1 MRTKKIKEESKEVN
15 GEEFK
20 KALDFIVK
28 EKGIDEDV
36 VVEAMES
43 ALSAAFRKNEK
54 AEYNSRVLVDR
65 NTGDIKVFK
74 VTTIVDDYN
83 EDDDEI
89 DPETGEVKV
98 KHDYL
103 NEMTISDAREINK
116 DYQVGDEI
124 LEEVTPHD
132 FGRVAIS
139 VAKQVVSVAKQV
151 VLQKIREA
159 ERDKIMSEF
168 EDKEDELMVG
178 FLAMEDAKNYYVDL
192 GKARGILSKNE
203 LIPGEKLTMGD
214 SIKVY
219 ITKIE
224 STPKGPLILVSRKNY
239 GFVKRLFEHEI
250 PEFADGTLELRGVA
264 REAGVRSKVAVSS
277 TNPNVDPIGSCIG
290 EKGRRIANIINEL
303 GGEKVDLIAYSLD
316 PEEFI
321 ANALSPAK
329 NLNVSITDEKKK
341 EALVIADDENLS
353 LAIGKKGINIKLASK
368 LTKYTINIKTLEDIN
383 KQINA

>member
-1 MRTKKIKEESKEVN
+1 MRTKKVN
-15 GEEFK
+15 EDPSVASAKEFK
-20 KALDFIVK
+20 KALEFITT
-28 EKGIDEDV
+28 EKGIEEDV
-36 VVEAMES
+36 VIEAMQT
-43 ALSAAFRKNEK
+43 ALSTAFRKNEK
-54 AEYNSRVLVDR
+54 ADYNSRVLIDR
-65 NTGDIKVFK
+65 NTGEIKVFK
-74 VTTIVDDYN
+74 VTTIVDNYN
-83 EDDDEI
+83 DDDDEI

-98 KHDYL
+98 SHDYL
-103 NEMTISDAREINK
+103 NEMTIDDAKAINS
-116 DYQVGDEI
+116 DYQIGDEI
-124 LEEVTPHD
+124 LEEVTPKD
-132 FGRVAIS
+132 FGRVAI
-139 VAKQVVSVAKQV
+139 SVAKQV

-159 ERDKIMSEF
+159 EREKIMVEF

-178 FLAMEDAKNYYVDL
+178 FLAMEDVKNYYVDL
-192 GKARGILSKNE
+192 GKARGILSKSE

-250 PEFADGTLELRGVA
+250 PEFSDGTLELRGVA
-264 REAGVRSKVAVSS
+264 REAGVRSKVAVAS

-303 GGEKVDLIAYSLD
+303 GGEKVDLIAYSND
-316 PEEFI
+316 VEEFI
-321 ANALSPAK
+321 ANSLSPAK
-329 NLNVSITDEKKK
+329 NLNVSVTDEKKK

-383 KQINA
+383 KQINS

>member
-1 MRTKKIKEESKEVN
+1 MRTKKVKEDSKEVN
-15 GEEFK
+15 GKEFLA
-20 KALDFIVK
+20 ALEFIKK
-28 EKGIDEDV
+28 EKGIDEDTIL
-36 VVEAMES
+36 EAMQT
-43 ALSAAFRKNEK
+43 ALSTAFRKNEK
-54 AEYNSRVLVDR
+54 ADYASRVIIDR

-74 VTTIVDDYN
+74 VTTIVDDYKD
-83 EDDDEI
+83 DDDEI

-103 NEMTISDAREINK
+103 NEMTISDAKEINK
-116 DYQVGDEI
+116 DYQIGDEI

-139 VAKQVVSVAKQV
+139 VAKQVV
-151 VLQKIREA
+151 LQKIREA
-159 ERDKIMSEF
+159 EREKIMSEF

-178 FLAMEDAKNYYVDL
+178 FLAMEDVKNYYVDL
-192 GKARGILSKNE
+192 GKARGILPKSE

-250 PEFADGTLELRGVA
+250 PEFEDGTLELRGVA
-264 REAGVRSKVAVSS
+264 REAGVRSKVAIAS
-277 TNPNVDPIGSCIG
+277 TNPHVDPIGSCIG

-303 GGEKVDLIAYSLD
+303 GGEKVDLIAYSED

-368 LTKYTINIKTLEDIN
+368 LTKYTINIKTLADIN

>member
-1 MRTKKIKEESKEVN
+1 MNAK
-15 GEEFK
+15 EFK
-20 KALDFIVK
+20 KAFDVLVNEKNLDADFL
-28 EKGIDEDV
+28 ID
-36 VVEAMES
+36 AMSS
-43 ALSAAFRKNEK
+43 ALSTAYKKNFNETANIRTVIDTDTGNIRVYK
-54 AEYNSRVLVDR
+54 VREVVDKIVVPTQEEIEAGAE
-65 NTGDIKVFK
+65 
-74 VTTIVDDYN
+74 
-83 EDDDEI
+83 
-89 DPETGEVKV
+89 
-98 KHDYL
+98 
-103 NEMTISDAREINK
+103 EINPNAFIELDDAK
-116 DYQVGDEI
+116 ELGDYKIGDEI
-124 LEEVTPHD
+124 IEEVTPAD
-132 FGRVAIS
+132 FDRVA
-139 VAKQVVSVAKQV
+139 VSVAKQV
-151 VLQKIREA
+151 VIQKLREA
-159 ERDKIMSEF
+159 ERNQIMKEF
-168 EDKEDELMVG
+168 EDKENELMVG
-178 FLAMEDAKNYYVDL
+178 FLAMEDVKNYYVDL
-192 GKARGILSKNE
+192 GKARGILPKTE

-264 REAGVRSKVAVSS
+264 REAGVRSKVAVAS

-303 GGEKVDLIAYSLD
+303 GGEKVDLIAYSID

-353 LAIGKKGINIKLASK
+353 LAIGKKGINIKLASR

-383 KQINA
+383 KSINA

>member
-1 MRTKKIKEESKEVN
+1 MRTKKIKEETKEVN

-36 VVEAMES
+36 VIEAMES

-54 AEYNSRVLVDR
+54 ADYTSRVLIDK
-65 NTGDIKVFK
+65 NTGEIKVFK

-139 VAKQVVSVAKQV
+139 VAKQVV
-151 VLQKIREA
+151 LQKIREA

-192 GKARGILSKNE
+192 GKARGILSKSE

-264 REAGVRSKVAVSS
+264 REAGVRSKVAVAS

-303 GGEKVDLIAYSLD
+303 GGEKVDLIAYSAD

>member
-1 MRTKKIKEESKEVN
+1 MRTKKTKEETNKVN

-20 KALDFIVK
+20 KALDFVVK
-28 EKGIDEDV
+28 EKGIEEDV
-36 VVEAMES
+36 IISAMEA

-54 AEYNSRVLVDR
+54 AEYNSRVLIDR

-74 VTTIVDDYN
+74 VTTIVEDYN
-83 EDDDEI
+83 DDDDDI
-89 DPETGEVKV
+89 DEETGEVKV

-103 NEMTISDAREINK
+103 NEITISDAHEINK

-132 FGRVAIS
+132 FGRVAI
-139 VAKQVVSVAKQV
+139 SVAKQV

-264 REAGVRSKVAVSS
+264 REAGVRSKVAVAS

-303 GGEKVDLIAYSLD
+303 GGEKVDLIAYSTD

>member
-1 MRTKKIKEESKEVN
+1 MKRSKVEETGKMD
-15 GEEFK
+15 GKEFK
-20 KALDFIVK
+20 KALDAIVK

-36 VVEAMES
+36 IIDAMQT
-43 ALSAAFRKNEK
+43 ALSTAFKKNEK
-54 AEYNSRVLVDR
+54 ADYTSRVLIDR
-65 NTGDIKVFK
+65 NTGEIKVFK

-83 EDDDEI
+83 DDDDDI
-89 DPETGEVKV
+89 DPETGEIKV

-103 NEMTISDAREINK
+103 NEMTISDAKELNK

-139 VAKQVVSVAKQV
+139 VAKQVV
-151 VLQKIREA
+151 LQKVREA
-159 ERDKIMSEF
+159 EREKVMSEF
-168 EDKEDELMVG
+168 ADKQDELMIG
-178 FLAMEDAKNYYVDL
+178 FLAMEDARNYYV
-192 GKARGILSKNE
+192 
-203 LIPGEKLTMGD
+203 T
-214 SIKVY
+214 
-219 ITKIE
+219 
-224 STPKGPLILVSRKNY
+224 SRKNY
-239 GFVKRLFEHEI
+239 CFFKRLFEHEI

-264 REAGVRSKVAVSS
+264 REAGVRSKVCVAS
-277 TNPNVDPIGSCIG
+277 TNPNVDPVGSCIG

-303 GGEKVDLIAYSLD
+303 GGEKIDLIAYSND

-368 LTKYTINIKTLEDIN
+368 LTKYTINIKTLSDIN
-383 KQINA
+383 KQINS

>member
-1 MRTKKIKEESKEVN
+1 MARGKKVVEEKKGVD
-15 GEEFK
+15 GAEFK

-28 EKGIDEDV
+28 EKGIDEDTV
-36 VVEAMES
+36 IEAMQT
-43 ALSAAFRKNEK
+43 ALSTAFRKNEK
-54 AEYNSRVLVDR
+54 ADYASRVLIDR

-74 VTTIVDDYN
+74 VTTIVDDYKD
-83 EDDDEI
+83 DDDEI

-103 NEMTISDAREINK
+103 NEMTISDAKEINK
-116 DYQVGDEI
+116 DYQIGDEI

-139 VAKQVVSVAKQV
+139 VAKQVV
-151 VLQKIREA
+151 LQKIREA
-159 ERDKIMSEF
+159 EREKVMGEF
-168 EDKEDELMVG
+168 EDKQDELMVG

-192 GKARGILSKNE
+192 GKARGILAKTE

-224 STPKGPLILVSRKNY
+224 STSKGPLILLSRKNY
-239 GFVKRLFEHEI
+239 GFIKRLFEHEI

-264 REAGVRSKVAVSS
+264 REAGVRSKVAISS
-277 TNPNVDPIGSCIG
+277 TNPNVDPVGSCIG

-303 GGEKVDLIAYSLD
+303 GGEKIDLVAYSID
-316 PEEFI
+316 PEEYI
-321 ANALSPAK
+321 AHALSPAK
-329 NLNVSITDEKKK
+329 NLNVSIVDEKKK

-353 LAIGKKGINIKLASK
+353 LAIGKKGINIKLASR
-368 LTKYTINIKTLEDIN
+368 LTKYTINIKTLADIN
-383 KQINA
+383 KEINS

>member
-132 FGRVAIS
+132 FGRVAI
-139 VAKQVVSVAKQV
+139 SVAKQV

-303 GGEKVDLIAYSLD
+303 GGEKVDLIAYSSD

>member
-1 MRTKKIKEESKEVN
+1 MKTKKKEDLEQAKSI
-15 GEEFK
+15 EFK
-20 KALDFIVK
+20 KALDFIVQ

-36 VVEAMES
+36 VIEAMQT
-43 ALSAAFRKNEK
+43 ALSTAFRKNEK
-54 AEYNSRVLVDR
+54 ADYTSRVLIDR
-65 NTGDIKVFK
+65 NTGEIKVFK
-74 VTTIVDDYN
+74 VTTIVEDYN
-83 EDDDEI
+83 DDDDDI
-89 DPETGEVKV
+89 DEETGEVKV
-98 KHDYL
+98 SHDYL
-103 NEMTISDAREINK
+103 NELQISEAKEINS

-124 LEEVTPHD
+124 LEEVTPKD
-132 FGRVAIS
+132 FGRVAI
-139 VAKQVVSVAKQV
+139 SVAKQV

-224 STPKGPLILVSRKNY
+224 ATPKGPLILVSRKNY

-264 REAGVRSKVAVSS
+264 REAGVRSKVCVAS

-303 GGEKVDLIAYSLD
+303 GGEKVDLIAYSQD
-316 PEEFI
+316 MEEFI

-353 LAIGKKGINIKLASK
+353 LAIGKRGINIKLASK
-368 LTKYTINIKTLEDIN
+368 LTKYTINIKTLRDIN
-383 KQINA
+383 AEINK

>member
-1 MRTKKIKEESKEVN
+1 MRTKKTTVEPGKVN

-28 EKGIDEDV
+28 EKGIDEDTV
-36 VVEAMES
+36 IEAMQT
-43 ALSAAFRKNEK
+43 ALSTAFRKNEK
-54 AEYNSRVLVDR
+54 ADYASRVLIDR
-65 NTGDIKVFK
+65 NTGEIKVFK

-83 EDDDEI
+83 DDDDDI

-103 NEMTISDAREINK
+103 NEMTISDAKEINK

-124 LEEVTPHD
+124 LEEVTPHN
-132 FGRVAIS
+132 FGRVAI
-139 VAKQVVSVAKQV
+139 SVAKQV

-159 ERDKIMSEF
+159 EREKIMSKF
-168 EDKEDELMVG
+168 EDKEDELMIG

-192 GKARGILSKNE
+192 GKARGILSKSE

-239 GFVKRLFEHEI
+239 VFVKRLFEHEI
-250 PEFADGTLELRGVA
+250 PEFQDGTLELRGVA
-264 REAGVRSKVAVSS
+264 REAGVRSKVAIASS
-277 TNPNVDPIGSCIG
+277 NPKVDPIGSCIG

-303 GGEKVDLIAYSLD
+303 GGEKVDLIAYSND

-368 LTKYTINIKTLEDIN
+368 LTKYTINIKTLADIN

>member
-1 MRTKKIKEESKEVN
+1 MSKKIKEEDAALASAK
-15 GEEFK
+15 EFK
-20 KALDFIVK
+20 KALEFIVK

-36 VVEAMES
+36 VIEAMQT
-43 ALSAAFRKNEK
+43 ALSTAYKKNEK
-54 AEYNSRVLVDR
+54 ADYNSRVLIDR
-65 NTGDIKVFK
+65 NTGEIKVFK
-74 VTTIVDDYN
+74 VTTIVDDYQ
-83 EDDDEI
+83 DDDDDI

-98 KHDYL
+98 SHDYL
-103 NEMTISDAREINK
+103 NEMTISEAKEINS

-124 LEEVTPHD
+124 LEEVTPKN
-132 FGRVAIS
+132 FGRVAI
-139 VAKQVVSVAKQV
+139 SVAKQV

-159 ERDKIMSEF
+159 EREKIMADF
-168 EDKEDELMVG
+168 ADREDELMVG

-192 GKARGILSKNE
+192 GKARGILPKTE

-224 STPKGPLILVSRKNY
+224 STPKGPLILTSRKNY

-250 PEFADGTLELRGVA
+250 PEFSDGTLELRGVA
-264 REAGVRSKVAVSS
+264 REAGVRSKVAVAS
-277 TNPNVDPIGSCIG
+277 TNPKVDPIGSCIG

-303 GGEKVDLIAYSLD
+303 GGEKVDLIAYSD
-316 PEEFI
+316 NMEEFI

-353 LAIGKKGINIKLASK
+353 LAIGKKGINIKLASR
-368 LTKYTINIKTLEDIN
+368 LTKYTINIKTLADIN
-383 KQINA
+383 AEINK

>member
-1 MRTKKIKEESKEVN
+1 MKTKKKEDLEQAKSI
-15 GEEFK
+15 EFK
-20 KALDFIVK
+20 KALDFIVQ

-36 VVEAMES
+36 VIEAMQT
-43 ALSAAFRKNEK
+43 ALSTAFRKNEK
-54 AEYNSRVLVDR
+54 ADYASRVLIDR
-65 NTGDIKVFK
+65 NTGEIKVFK
-74 VTTIVDDYN
+74 VTTIVEDYN
-83 EDDDEI
+83 DDDDDI
-89 DPETGEVKV
+89 DEETGEVKV
-98 KHDYL
+98 EHDYL
-103 NEMTISDAREINK
+103 NELQISEAKEINS

-124 LEEVTPHD
+124 LEEVTPKD
-132 FGRVAIS
+132 FGRVAI
-139 VAKQVVSVAKQV
+139 SVAKQV

-159 ERDKIMSEF
+159 EREKIMSEF

-224 STPKGPLILVSRKNY
+224 ATPKGPLILVSRKNY

-264 REAGVRSKVAVSS
+264 REAGVRSKVCVAS
-277 TNPNVDPIGSCIG
+277 TNPNVDPIGSFIG

-303 GGEKVDLIAYSLD
+303 GGEKVDLIAYSQD
-316 PEEFI
+316 MEEFI

-368 LTKYTINIKTLEDIN
+368 LTKYTINIKTLSDIN
-383 KQINA
+383 AQINK

>member
-1 MRTKKIKEESKEVN
+1 MSRKKTEEVQTGVNSK
-15 GEEFK
+15 EFK

-36 VVEAMES
+36 VIEAMQT
-43 ALSAAFRKNEK
+43 ALSTAFRKNEK
-54 AEYNSRVLVDR
+54 ADYASRVLIDR

-74 VTTIVDDYN
+74 VTTIVDDYK
-83 EDDDEI
+83 DDDDDI

-116 DYQVGDEI
+116 DYQIGDEI

-139 VAKQVVSVAKQV
+139 VAKQVV
-151 VLQKIREA
+151 LQKIREA
-159 ERDKIMSEF
+159 EREKVMSEF

-178 FLAMEDAKNYYVDL
+178 FLAMEDVKNYYVDL
-192 GKARGILSKNE
+192 GKARGILPKTE

-250 PEFADGTLELRGVA
+250 PEFSDGTLELRGVA
-264 REAGVRSKVAVSS
+264 REAGVRSKVAVAS
-277 TNPNVDPIGSCIG
+277 TNSNVDPIGSCIG

-303 GGEKVDLIAYSLD
+303 GGEKVDLIAYSD
-316 PEEFI
+316 NMEEFI

-368 LTKYTINIKTLEDIN
+368 LTKYTINIKTLADIN
-383 KQINA
+383 NEINNQ

>member
-1 MRTKKIKEESKEVN
+1 MRTKKVSEDPSVASAK
-15 GEEFK
+15 EFK
-20 KALDFIVK
+20 KALEFITT

-36 VVEAMES
+36 VIEAMQT
-43 ALSAAFRKNEK
+43 ALSTAFRKNEK
-54 AEYNSRVLVDR
+54 ADYNSRVLIDR
-65 NTGDIKVFK
+65 NSGEIKVFK
-74 VTTIVDDYN
+74 VTTIVDNYN
-83 EDDDEI
+83 DDDDEI

-98 KHDYL
+98 AHDYL
-103 NEMTISDAREINK
+103 NEMTIDDAKAINS
-116 DYQVGDEI
+116 DYQIGDEI
-124 LEEVTPHD
+124 LEEVTPKD
-132 FGRVAIS
+132 FGRVAI
-139 VAKQVVSVAKQV
+139 SVAKQV

-159 ERDKIMSEF
+159 EREKVMAEF
-168 EDKEDELMVG
+168 EDKEDELMIG
-178 FLAMEDAKNYYVDL
+178 FLAMEDVKNYYVDL

-250 PEFADGTLELRGVA
+250 PEFSDGTLELRGVA
-264 REAGVRSKVAVSS
+264 REAGVRSKVAVAS

-303 GGEKVDLIAYSLD
+303 GGEKVDLIAYSD
-316 PEEFI
+316 DMEEFI

-368 LTKYTINIKTLEDIN
+368 LTKYTINIKTLADIN
-383 KQINA
+383 EQINK

>member
-36 VVEAMES
+36 VIEAMES

-54 AEYNSRVLVDR
+54 ADYTSRVLIDR

-74 VTTIVDDYN
+74 VTTIVEDYN
-83 EDDDEI
+83 DDDDDI

-103 NEMTISDAREINK
+103 NEMTISEAKEINK

-132 FGRVAIS
+132 FGRVAI
-139 VAKQVVSVAKQV
+139 SVAKQV

-192 GKARGILSKNE
+192 GKARGILSKSE

-264 REAGVRSKVAVSS
+264 REAGVRSKVAVAS

-303 GGEKVDLIAYSLD
+303 GGEKVDLIAYSAD

>member
-1 MRTKKIKEESKEVN
+1 MSKKIKEEDAALASAK
-15 GEEFK
+15 EFK
-20 KALDFIVK
+20 KALEFIVK

-36 VVEAMES
+36 VIEAMQT
-43 ALSAAFRKNEK
+43 ALSTAYKKNEK
-54 AEYNSRVLVDR
+54 ADYNSRVLIDR
-65 NTGDIKVFK
+65 NTGEIKVFK
-74 VTTIVDDYN
+74 VTTIVDDYQ
-83 EDDDEI
+83 DDDDDI

-98 KHDYL
+98 SHDYL
-103 NEMTISDAREINK
+103 NEMTISEAKEKNS

-124 LEEVTPHD
+124 LEEVTPKN
-132 FGRVAIS
+132 FGRVAI
-139 VAKQVVSVAKQV
+139 SVAKQV

-159 ERDKIMSEF
+159 EREKVMSDF
-168 EDKEDELMVG
+168 ADKEDELMIG
-178 FLAMEDAKNYYVDL
+178 FLAMEDSKNYYVDL
-192 GKARGILSKNE
+192 GKARGILPKTE

-224 STPKGPLILVSRKNY
+224 STPKGPLILTSRKNY

-250 PEFADGTLELRGVA
+250 PEFSDGTLELRGVA
-264 REAGVRSKVAVSS
+264 REAGIRSKVAVAS
-277 TNPNVDPIGSCIG
+277 TNPKVDPIGSCIG
-290 EKGRRIANIINEL
+290 EKGRRIANIITEL
-303 GGEKVDLIAYSLD
+303 GGEKVDLIAYSD
-316 PEEFI
+316 NMEDFI

-368 LTKYTINIKTLEDIN
+368 LTKYTINIKTLADIN
-383 KQINA
+383 AEINK

>member
-1 MRTKKIKEESKEVN
+1 MRTKKVENVEKAKSI
-15 GEEFK
+15 EFK
-20 KALDFIVK
+20 KALDFIVQ
-28 EKGIDEDV
+28 EKGIEEDV
-36 VVEAMES
+36 VVEAMQT
-43 ALSAAFRKNEK
+43 ALSTAFKKNEK
-54 AEYNSRVLVDR
+54 ADYTSRVLIDR
-65 NTGDIKVFK
+65 NTGEIKVFK
-74 VTTIVDDYN
+74 VTTIVEDYN
-83 EDDDEI
+83 DDDDDI
-89 DPETGEVKV
+89 DEETGEVKV
-98 KHDYL
+98 PHDYL
-103 NEMTISDAREINK
+103 NELQISEAKEINS

-124 LEEVTPHD
+124 LEEVTPKD
-132 FGRVAIS
+132 FGRVAI
-139 VAKQVVSVAKQV
+139 SVAKQV

-159 ERDKIMSEF
+159 EREKIMNEF
-168 EDKEDELMVG
+168 ADKEDELMVG

-192 GKARGILSKNE
+192 GKARGILSKAE

-224 STPKGPLILVSRKNY
+224 ATPKGPLILVSRKNY

-264 REAGVRSKVAVSS
+264 REAGVRSKVCVAS

-290 EKGRRIANIINEL
+290 EKGRRIANIISEL
-303 GGEKVDLIAYSLD
+303 GGEKVDLIAYSND
-316 PEEFI
+316 MEEFI

-368 LTKYTINIKTLEDIN
+368 LTKYTINIKTLSDIN
-383 KQINA
+383 AQINK